1 MKLAVS
7 IIALVLLGTAAAQ
20 TAEKI
25 KCLLGVQIDETAV
38 TGRQLQMAP
47 VSAPKSVSD
56 LLVLYE
62 YLSAE
67 AKAKI
72 AACQLN
78 LSPALARCEAQHGA
92 GACELNGLYAQKKCP
107 AGSKRF
113 GCCVCASEC
122 PAGFDEKGYYCM
134 KPLAQ
139 KSAQFSTKEE
149 CTTIAKAVCERWV
162 LEFWVPV
169 CSAGF
174 RRVGAD
180 QCVPMCPDGWQDS
193 GRICF
198 KPIASRLAA
207 PYTWIP
213 SDN

>member
-1 MKLAVS
+1 MKLAVG
-7 IIALVLLGTAAAQ
+7 IIALVLLGMAAAQ

-25 KCLLGVQIDETAV
+25 KCLLAVQIDEAAV

-47 VSAPKSVSD
+47 AAAPKPVSD

-62 YLSAE
+62 FLSAD

-78 LSPALARCEAQHGA
+78 LNPALARCEAQHGP
-92 GACELNGLYAQKKCP
+92 GSCEVNGLYAQKKCP
-107 AGSKRF
+107 AGTKKF

-122 PAGFDEKGYYCM
+122 PAGFDEKDVYCM
-134 KPLAQ
+134 KPLAK
-139 KSAQFSTKEE
+139 KSAQFSSKDE
-149 CTTIAKAVCERWV
+149 CTTVAQAACERWV

-169 CSAGF
+169 CTAGF

-180 QCVPMCPDGWQDS
+180 QCIPMCPEGWQDS

-198 KPIASRLAA
+198 KPIINRLTA